1 MNICF
6 QMPSTSP
13 SNCTLPNVDKFSW
26 QAVILIVSHV
36 ILFCF
41 AAIGNIFMLL
51 ILHRNLR
58 SNKGNRTFL
67 LLLHMNVADLIVTFE
82 YLPKQVIHMYTVW
95 WYGGDLLCKMG
106 RFFDIFGVS
115 LSSAVLICMCFD
127 RMLSVSRPF
136 STFYGIQR
144 NKVMLGIAWI
154 TAFAISLPQLGI
166 FLTASHPCDR
176 SYVQCVARDYIGLLD
191 TRYVLAYTFATAIYI
206 YFLPLAVIIGCY
218 TLIFYRLKISVR
230 SQKNGFGSIKSH
242 LEKTKTPRASSSHLM
257 NLKRAKSKTL
267 RMTMSIVLFFLA
279 CWTPYYA
286 ATTLHFIDIDYATG
300 RSRKR
305 IVIPVTLH
313 KLLYM
318 FATMNSSFNAYVYG
332 YFSFDLRKELRR
344 LVAFWLKRNDKD
356 AMTRTSMACKYR
368 TVNIDDLHS
377 GLWKNG
383 QHRSHSSAP
392 TEC

>member
-1 MNICF
+1 
-6 QMPSTSP
+6 MPSTSP

-230 SQKNGFGSIKSH
+230 SQKNAVVTSEGNCVVTTSDSFHKANSRLALPFLRLPVVRIGVSFAQITARRWSNRYETASSLERLLSRYNSLFIPDASAKLLPDQIPAKFFPFGSFCKQ
-242 LEKTKTPRASSSHLM
+242 T
-257 NLKRAKSKTL
+257 
-267 RMTMSIVLFFLA
+267 
-279 CWTPYYA
+279 
-286 ATTLHFIDIDYATG
+286 
-300 RSRKR
+300 
-305 IVIPVTLH
+305 
-313 KLLYM
+313 
-318 FATMNSSFNAYVYG
+318 SSFARC
-332 YFSFDLRKELRR
+332 L
-344 LVAFWLKRNDKD
+344 
-356 AMTRTSMACKYR
+356 
-368 TVNIDDLHS
+368 
-377 GLWKNG
+377 
-383 QHRSHSSAP
+383 
-392 TEC
+392 